1 MVPVKVSVFAWRF
14 MENWIPA
21 RDNLFKRGILNFD
34 AQHRVLGC
42 GSNESL
48 SRLFFA
54 CAMSHKYKKC
64 FQVCQKKK
72 KKCFQVV
79 WLATIWII
87 WKARNGCYSNNKT
100 FDVSSV
106 VLQTFDE
113 VQRFRLCV

>member
-1 MVPVKVSVFAWRF
+1 VSVKVSVFAWRF

-54 CAMSHKYKKC
+54 CAMSHK
-64 FQVCQKKK
+64 
-72 KKCFQVV
+72 V
-79 WLATIWII
+79 WYAFST
-87 WKARNGCYSNNKT
+87 G
-100 FDVSSV
+100 
-106 VLQTFDE
+106 
-113 VQRFRLCV
+113 